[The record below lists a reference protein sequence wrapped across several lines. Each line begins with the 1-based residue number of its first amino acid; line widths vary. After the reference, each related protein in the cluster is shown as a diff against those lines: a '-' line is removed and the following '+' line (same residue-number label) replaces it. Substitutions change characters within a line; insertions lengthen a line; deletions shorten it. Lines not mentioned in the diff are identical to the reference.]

1 MRLTNPR
8 LPLVLAAL
16 LTTGVAPLSGQQRLP
31 LDEEYGRQILEYTT
45 DSLFLPASVATLPDH
60 PLIPSP
66 KDHFGTIA
74 GAPGVMHHA
83 ATLYEYFRALAAATP
98 RVRVENV
105 GHSEEGRE
113 INLVIVAD
121 EATMQR
127 LDHYRA
133 QLARLA
139 DPRTVDRAE
148 LESILGDAKPVYML
162 NGGLHSPEMGSP
174 EMLTELVYRL
184 SASDDPA
191 IERIR
196 SNVITIINPV
206 SEPDGR
212 DRQVDW
218 YHRYTKGRPELDDG
232 FPRSVPYW
240 GRYVVHDN
248 NRDGIQ
254 ISQELTKALY
264 RIYYDWHPLVMHD
277 LHESVPLLYVSTGTG
292 PYNVENDPIVVG
304 EWQLL
309 ANNDVTRLSAQ
320 GIPGVWH
327 WGFFD
332 GWWPGYA
339 MWVGNNHNGIARF
352 YETFGNSGADTYVRD
367 LSRSRYAGD
376 LVTSRQWYRHWPPT
390 AKVRWSLRN
399 NTNFMQAGVLASLEY
414 AAENGNQ
421 LLRNFWQKGA
431 NSISRGMTRTPHG
444 FLIPGFDEQRDP
456 RRTAYLI
463 NQLQRQAIEV
473 HRRAD
478 GDFVI
483 RLDQPYRDLAVNLL
497 TEQDFPSDAEHPPY
511 DDIAWTLGYL
521 YGVDVEE
528 IDDPEIFTWRD
539 LTLLTD
545 TVAYAGR
552 VRGSGSTH
560 VVAHH
565 AQGELL
571 PALYWLRDNG
581 AASSVDIARA
591 SFTIGRDSFPAGSV
605 IIAGAGAE
613 TMATLAAQF
622 GLDVTASNRVPDV
635 ASDAADLPRIALYHT
650 WYNTQD
656 EGWAR
661 FTLEQY
667 GIPYTSIDKDDL
679 RAGGLNAR
687 FDAVLIP
694 NVGGQLEQLVHGIDR
709 KWGPLPF
716 TRTEQFPSHGVPDET
731 ADMTGG
737 MGFAGLANLQQF
749 VESGGLLITLS
760 NPTRLVAEGGISRQ
774 LSSMQTGGLF
784 HPGSVVRAKARRPDH
799 PVLYGYP
806 ETFHIFRG
814 NHPLFAVNR
823 RDRDAIVL
831 QYGTRPPSDET
842 NELIGEM
849 MGMPET
855 RPSARATDSAAP
867 AREAGR
873 EADGETA
880 EARSGSGDGAY
891 VLSGMARN
899 ENVIVG
905 QGAIF
910 DLAVGDGRV
919 VAFSFNPLHRF
930 LNHNEFPLVWN
941 ALMTWNDRAP
951 AAAAAAAEDGV
962 QQYD

>member
-1 MRLTNPR
+1 MRRTMPR
-8 LPLVLAAL
+8 PWLVFPGLFA
-16 LTTGVAPLSGQQRLP
+16 VAVPLSAQQLP
-31 LDEEYGRQILEYTT
+31 LDEEYGRLVREHTT
-45 DSLFLPASVATLPDH
+45 DSLFLAPSVATLPDH
-60 PLIPSP
+60 PVIPSP

-74 GAPGVMHHA
+74 GAPGVMHRSSE
-83 ATLYEYFRALAAATP
+83 LYDYFRALAAATP
-98 RVRVENV
+98 RVRVETV
-105 GHSEEGRE
+105 GRSEEGRE
-113 INLVIVAD
+113 INLVIVTD
-121 EATMQR
+121 EATMER
-127 LDHYRA
+127 IDHYRA

-139 DPRTVDRAE
+139 DPRAVDEQAMTA
-148 LESILGDAKPVYML
+148 IIADAKPIYML

-184 SASDDPA
+184 AASDAPA
-191 IERIR
+191 IEKIR
-196 SNVITIINPV
+196 SGMITIINPV

-218 YHRYTKGRPELDDG
+218 YHRYTKGRPAIDDG

-309 ANNDVTRLSAQ
+309 ANNDVTQLSAQ
-320 GIPGVWH
+320 GMPGVWH

-339 MWVGNNHNGIARF
+339 MWVANNHNGIARF

-390 AKVRWSLRN
+390 AKVRWSARN

-414 AAENGNQ
+414 AAENGPQ
-421 LLRNFWQKGA
+421 LLRNFWQKGL
-431 NSISRGMTRTPHG
+431 NSVNRGRTRAPHG
-444 FLIPGFDEQRDP
+444 FVIPGFEAQRDP

-463 NQLQRQAIEV
+463 NQLQRQRIEV
-473 HRRAD
+473 QQRAG

-497 TEQDFPSDAEHPPY
+497 TKQEFPSDADHPPY

-521 YGVDVEE
+521 YGVDVEAVK
-528 IDDPEIFTWRD
+528 DAGIFEWRD

-545 TVAYAGR
+545 TVAYTGR
-552 VRGSGSTH
+552 VRGRGDHH
-560 VVAHH
+560 VIAHR

-571 PALYWLRDNG
+571 PALYWLRERAPG
-581 AASSVDIARA
+581 SSAHTARA
-591 SFTIGRDSFPAGSV
+591 AFTVGRDSFPAGSV
-605 IIAGAGAE
+605 IVEGADADV
-613 TMATLAAQF
+613 MSTLAHQF
-622 GLDVTASNRVPDV
+622 GLDVLATNRAPGV
-635 ASDAADLPRIALYHT
+635 ARAAADLPRIALYHT

-656 EGWAR
+656 EGWVR

-679 RAGGLNAR
+679 RAGDLSAR

-694 NVGGQLEQLVHGIDR
+694 NVGGQLEQLVHGVDA

-716 TRTEQFPSHGVPDET
+716 TRTEQFPSHGTPDET
-731 ADMTGG
+731 HDMTGG
-737 MGFAGLANLQQF
+737 MGFTGLASLQQF
-749 VESGGLLITLS
+749 VERGGLLVTLS

-774 LSSMQTGGLF
+774 LSSMQTGNLF
-784 HPGSVVRAKARRPDH
+784 HPGSIVRAKARRPDH

-814 NHPLFAVNR
+814 NHPLFSVNR

-831 QYGTRPPSDET
+831 QYGTKPPADERD
-842 NELIGEM
+842 ESAGPM

-855 RPSARATDSAAP
+855 RVAADTT
-867 AREAGR
+867 AGAGSR
-873 EADGETA
+873 TGTASGRSA
-880 EARSGSGDGAY
+880 EARSDSAY
-891 VLSGMARN
+891 VLSGMVRN
-899 ENVIVG
+899 ESVIVG

-910 DLAVGDGRV
+910 DLEVGAGRV

-930 LNHNEFPLVWN
+930 LNHHEFPLVWN
-941 ALMTWNDRAP
+941 ALMTWNDRAHAP
-951 AAAAAAAEDGV
+951 AVTNDGAPGM
-962 QQYD
+962 

>member
-1 MRLTNPR
+1 MGRMYLRLCFALTI
-8 LPLVLAAL
+8 VFAA
-16 LTTGVAPLSGQQRLP
+16 APVDAQQRLRA
-31 LDEEYGRQILEYTT
+31 DQEYGRLIAEYTT
-45 DSLFLPASVATLPDH
+45 DSLFLPPSVASVPDH
-60 PLIPSP
+60 PSIPSP
-66 KDHFGTIA
+66 MQHFGAIS
-74 GAPGVMHHA
+74 GAPGVMHHTDA
-83 ATLYEYFRALAAATP
+83 LYGYYRALAAATP
-98 RVRVENV
+98 RVRVETV
-105 GHSEEGRE
+105 GQSEEGRD
-113 INLVIVAD
+113 IVLVIVAD
-121 EATMQR
+121 ETTMGR
-127 LDHYRA
+127 LDHYRR
-133 QLARLA
+133 QIARLA
-139 DPRTVDRAE
+139 DPRTVDADAMREIVA
-148 LESILGDAKPVYML
+148 DAKPIYML

-184 SASDDPA
+184 AASDDPT
-191 IERIR
+191 IQNIR
-196 SNVITIINPV
+196 DGVITIINPV

-218 YHRYTKGRPELDDG
+218 YHRYTKGRPVIDDG
-232 FPRSVPYW
+232 FPRSPPYW

-254 ISQELTKALY
+254 ISQNLTKALH

-292 PYNVENDPIVVG
+292 PYGVENDPIVVG
-304 EWQLL
+304 EWQLF

-320 GIPGVWH
+320 GVPGVWH

-339 MWVGNNHNGIARF
+339 VWVANNHNGIARF

-367 LSRSRYAGD
+367 ISNARYAGD
-376 LVTSRQWYRHWPPT
+376 LVTTRQWYRHWPPT
-390 AKVRWSLRN
+390 PKVRWSARN
-399 NTNFMQAGVLASLEY
+399 NTNLMQAGVIASLEY
-414 AAENGNQ
+414 AAENGEQ

-431 NSISRGMTRTPHG
+431 NSINRGRIRAPHG
-444 FLIPGFDEQRDP
+444 FLIPGFVEQRDP
-456 RRTAYLI
+456 RRTAYLV
-463 NQLQRQAIEV
+463 NQLQRHAIEV
-473 HRRAD
+473 HQRAS

-497 TEQDFPSDAEHPPY
+497 TKQEFPADADHPPY

-521 YGVDVEE
+521 YGVDVEQL
-528 IDDPEIFTWRD
+528 DDAAVFEWRD
-539 LTLLTD
+539 LALLTD
-545 TVAYAGR
+545 TVAFAGQ
-552 VRGSGSTH
+552 VRGSGGTH
-560 VVAHH
+560 VIAHR

-571 PALYWLRDNG
+571 PALYWLRER
-581 AASSVDIARA
+581 APESRSAIARSA
-591 SFTIGRDSFPAGSV
+591 FRIGREDFPAGSV
-605 IIAGAGAE
+605 VIEGADRDV
-613 TMATLAAQF
+613 MSMLAQQF
-622 GLDVTASNRVPDV
+622 GLDVLATNRGPGIAQDAV
-635 ASDAADLPRIALYHT
+635 ALPRIALYHT

-679 RAGGLNAR
+679 RAGGLNDR

-694 NVGGQLEQLVHGIDR
+694 NVGGQLEQLVHGVDR

-716 TRTEQFPSHGVPDET
+716 TRTDAFPSHGTPDET

-737 MGFAGLANLQQF
+737 MGFTGLANLQQF
-749 VESGGLLITLS
+749 VERGGLLVTLS

-774 LSSMQTGGLF
+774 LSSMQTGTLF
-784 HPGSVVRAKARRPDH
+784 HPGSVVRARARRPDH

-814 NHPLFAVNR
+814 NHPLFTVPR

-831 QYGTRPPSDET
+831 QYGTRPPADERDEPT
-842 NELIGEM
+842 GVM

-855 RPSARATDSAAP
+855 RAGSPGAAGSGAANANAGGRGEARSSPDSAASQS
-867 AREAGR
+867 
-873 EADGETA
+873 DNN
-880 EARSGSGDGAY
+880 GAY
-891 VLSGMARN
+891 VLSGMVRN

-910 DLAVGDGRV
+910 DLPVGAGRV
-919 VAFSFNPLHRF
+919 IAFSFNPLHRF
-930 LNHNEFPLVWN
+930 LNHHEFPLVWN
-941 ALMTWNDRAP
+941 ALMTWNHRTT
-951 AAAAAAAEDGV
+951 E
-962 QQYD
+962 

>member
-1 MRLTNPR
+1 MRRTILRPCLVLSAVLASAS
-8 LPLVLAAL
+8 LPLSA
-16 LTTGVAPLSGQQRLP
+16 QQRLP
-31 LDEEYGRQILEYTT
+31 LDTDYGRLIVEYTT
-45 DSLFLPASVATLPDH
+45 DSLFLPASVSTLPDH
-60 PLIPSP
+60 PVIPSP

-74 GAPGVMHHA
+74 GAPGVMHRSA
-83 ATLYEYFRALAAATP
+83 ELYDYYRAVAAATP
-98 RVRVENV
+98 RVRVETV
-105 GHSEEGRE
+105 GRSEEGRE
-113 INLVIVAD
+113 IVLVIVAD

-127 LDHYRA
+127 LDHYRN

-139 DPRTVDRAE
+139 DPRAVDAAEMRAVV
-148 LESILGDAKPVYML
+148 GDAKPIYML

-184 SASDDPA
+184 AASDDPA
-191 IERIR
+191 IEKIR
-196 SNVITIINPV
+196 NGVITIINPV

-218 YHRYTKGRPELDDG
+218 YHRYTKGRPTLDDG

-320 GIPGVWH
+320 GVPGVWH

-367 LSRSRYAGD
+367 LSNQRYAGD

-414 AAENGNQ
+414 AAENGEQ
-421 LLRNFWQKGA
+421 LLRNFWQKGR
-431 NSISRGMTRTPHG
+431 NSINRGLTRAPHG
-444 FLIPGFDEQRDP
+444 FVIPGFADQRDP

-463 NQLQRQAIEV
+463 NQLQRQKIEV
-473 HRRAD
+473 HQRED

-497 TEQDFPSDAEHPPY
+497 TKQEFPADAEHPPY

-521 YGVDVEE
+521 YGVDVEAV
-528 IDDPEIFTWRD
+528 DDPGIFAWRD

-545 TVAYAGR
+545 TVAHIGR
-552 VRGSGSTH
+552 VRGSGRSH
-560 VVAHH
+560 VIPHR

-581 AASSVDIARA
+581 APASAHTARA
-591 SFTIGRDSFPAGSV
+591 AFTIGRDSFPAGS
-605 IIAGAGAE
+605 IIVEDASAE
-613 TMATLAAQF
+613 VMSTLARQF
-622 GLDVTASNRVPDV
+622 GLDVTATNRVPDV
-635 ASDAADLPRIALYHT
+635 ARDAADLPRIAIYHT

-679 RAGGLNAR
+679 RAGNLNTR

-737 MGFAGLANLQQF
+737 MGFSGLANLQQF
-749 VESGGLLITLS
+749 VERGGLLVTLS

-774 LSSMQTGGLF
+774 LSSMSSGALF
-784 HPGSVVRAKARRPDH
+784 HPGSVVRAKARRPGH

-806 ETFHIFRG
+806 ETFHVFRG
-814 NHPLFAVNR
+814 NHPLFSVNR

-831 QYGTRPPSDET
+831 QYGTKPPADERDEPT
-842 NELIGEM
+842 GPM

-855 RPSARATDSAAP
+855 QGAMADRSDNDAP
-867 AREAGR
+867 A
-873 EADGETA
+873 DGPSRTA
-880 EARSGSGDGAY
+880 GDGAY
-891 VLSGMARN
+891 VLSGMVRN

-910 DLAVGDGRV
+910 DLAVGNGRV

-930 LNHNEFPLVWN
+930 LNHHEFPLVWN
-941 ALMTWNDRAP
+941 ALMTWNDPAPAP
-951 AAAAAAAEDGV
+951 AAAAAADGGM
-962 QQYD
+962 

>member
-1 MRLTNPR
+1 MRRTILRPCLVLSAVLASAS
-8 LPLVLAAL
+8 LPLSA
-16 LTTGVAPLSGQQRLP
+16 QQPLP
-31 LDEEYGRQILEYTT
+31 LDTEYGRLIAEYTT
-45 DSLFLPASVATLPDH
+45 DSLFLPASVSTLPDH
-60 PLIPSP
+60 PVIPSP

-74 GAPGVMHHA
+74 GAPGVMHRSA
-83 ATLYEYFRALAAATP
+83 ELYDYYRAVAAATP
-98 RVRVENV
+98 RVRVETV
-105 GHSEEGRE
+105 GRSEEGRE
-113 INLVIVAD
+113 IVLVIVAD

-127 LDHYRA
+127 LDHYRQ

-139 DPRTVDRAE
+139 DPRNVDAAEMRA
-148 LESILGDAKPVYML
+148 IVGDAKPIYML

-174 EMLTELVYRL
+174 EMLPELVYRL
-184 SASDDPA
+184 AASDDPA
-191 IERIR
+191 IEKIR
-196 SNVITIINPV
+196 NGVITIINPV

-218 YHRYTKGRPELDDG
+218 YHRYTKGRPALDDG

-248 NRDGIQ
+248 NRDGLQ

-320 GIPGVWH
+320 GVPGVWH

-367 LSRSRYAGD
+367 LSNQRFAGD

-414 AAENGNQ
+414 AAENGEQ

-431 NSISRGMTRTPHG
+431 NSISRGVTRAPHG
-444 FLIPGFDEQRDP
+444 FVIPGFAEQRDP

-463 NQLQRQAIEV
+463 NQLQRQKVEV
-473 HRRAD
+473 HQRGD

-497 TEQDFPSDAEHPPY
+497 TKQEFPADAEHPPY

-521 YGVDVEE
+521 YGVDVEAV
-528 IDDPEIFTWRD
+528 DDPGIFEWRD

-545 TVAYAGR
+545 TVAHTGR
-552 VRGSGSTH
+552 VHGSGRSH
-560 VVAHH
+560 VIAHR

-581 AASSVDIARA
+581 APASAHTARTA
-591 SFTIGRDSFPAGSV
+591 FTIGRDSFPAGS
-605 IIAGAGAE
+605 IIVEGASADV
-613 TMATLAAQF
+613 MSTLARQF
-622 GLDVTASNRVPDV
+622 GLDVTATNRVPDV
-635 ASDAADLPRIALYHT
+635 ARDEADLPRIAIYHT

-656 EGWAR
+656 EGWVR

-679 RAGGLNAR
+679 RAGDLNAR

-737 MGFAGLANLQQF
+737 MGFTGLANLQQF
-749 VESGGLLITLS
+749 VERGGLLVTLS

-774 LSSMQTGGLF
+774 LSSMSTGNLF
-784 HPGSVVRAKARRPDH
+784 HPGSVVRAKARRPAH

-806 ETFHIFRG
+806 ETFHVFRG
-814 NHPLFAVNR
+814 NHPLFSVNR

-831 QYGTRPPSDET
+831 QYGTKPPADERDEPT
-842 NELIGEM
+842 GPM

-855 RPSARATDSAAP
+855 RATTP
-867 AREAGR
+867 AGSG
-873 EADGETA
+873 D
-880 EARSGSGDGAY
+880 EARGDGASRAGGDGAY
-891 VLSGMARN
+891 VLSGMVRN

-910 DLAVGDGRV
+910 DLAVGNGRV

-930 LNHNEFPLVWN
+930 LNHHEFPLVWN
-941 ALMTWNDRAP
+941 ALMTWNDPASAP
-951 AAAAAAAEDGV
+951 ATADAGM
-962 QQYD
+962 

>member
-1 MRLTNPR
+1 MRPTILPPSLVLSALLAAV
-8 LPLVLAAL
+8 LPLSA
-16 LTTGVAPLSGQQRLP
+16 QQRLP
-31 LDEEYGRQILEYTT
+31 LDEEYGRLILEYTT
-45 DSLFLPASVATLPDH
+45 DSLFLPASVATVPDH
-60 PLIPSP
+60 PAIPSP
-66 KDHFGTIA
+66 RDHFGTIA
-74 GAPGVMHHA
+74 GAPGVMHHS
-83 ATLYEYFRALAAATP
+83 ATLYAYYRALAAATP
-98 RVRVENV
+98 RVRVEMV
-105 GHSEEGRE
+105 GRSEEGRE

-127 LDHYRA
+127 LDHYRGQA
-133 QLARLA
+133 ARLA
-139 DPRTVDRAE
+139 DPRTVGAE
-148 LESILGDAKPVYML
+148 ELAAVIADAKPVYML

-184 SASDDPA
+184 AASDDPA
-191 IERIR
+191 IEKIR
-196 SNVITIINPV
+196 SGVITIINPV

-218 YHRYTKGRPELDDG
+218 YHRYTKGRAAIDDG

-240 GRYVVHDN
+240 GKYVVHDN

-264 RIYYDWHPLVMHD
+264 RIYYGWHPLVMHD

-304 EWQLL
+304 EWQLF

-320 GIPGVWH
+320 GVPGVWH

-339 MWVGNNHNGIARF
+339 VWVANNHNGIARF

-367 LSRSRYAGD
+367 LSTSRYAGD

-390 AKVRWSLRN
+390 AKVRWSARN

-414 AAENGNQ
+414 AAENGGQ
-421 LLRNFWQKGA
+421 LLRNFWQKGT
-431 NSISRGMTRTPHG
+431 NSIHRGVTQAPHG
-444 FLIPGFDEQRDP
+444 FVIPGFAEQRDP
-456 RRTAYLI
+456 RRTAYLV
-463 NQLQRQAIEV
+463 NQLQRQKIEV
-473 HRRAD
+473 HQRSD
-478 GDFVI
+478 GDFII

-497 TEQDFPSDAEHPPY
+497 SKQEFPSDADHPPY

-521 YGVDVEE
+521 YGVEVEPV
-528 IDDPEIFTWRD
+528 DDAAIFEWRD

-552 VRGSGSTH
+552 VRGSGSTY
-560 VVAHH
+560 VIAHR

-571 PALYWLRDNG
+571 SALYWLRDSHP
-581 AASSVDIARA
+581 ASVHTARA
-591 SFTIGRDSFPAGSV
+591 PFTIGRDSFPAGS
-605 IIAGAGAE
+605 IIIEGTDAAVMNA
-613 TMATLAAQF
+613 LAQRF
-622 GLDVTASNRVPDV
+622 GLDVAATNRMPDV
-635 ASDAADLPRIALYHT
+635 PRDAADAPRIALYHT

-679 RAGGLNAR
+679 RAGDLNER

-716 TRTEQFPSHGVPDET
+716 TRTEQFPSHGTPDET
-731 ADMTGG
+731 HDMTGG
-737 MGFAGLANLQQF
+737 MGFTGLANLQQF
-749 VESGGLLITLS
+749 VERGGLLVTLS

-774 LSSMQTGGLF
+774 LSPMQTGTLF

-814 NHPLFAVNR
+814 NHPLFSVNR

-831 QYGTRPPSDET
+831 QYGTRPPADERDEPT
-842 NELIGEM
+842 GPM

-855 RPSARATDSAAP
+855 RTTAA
-867 AREAGR
+867 
-873 EADGETA
+873 AD
-880 EARSGSGDGAY
+880 RSGAGAADSTGGNGSRGDGAY
-891 VLSGMARN
+891 VLSGMVRN
-899 ENVIVG
+899 ENVIIG

-910 DLAVGDGRV
+910 DLAVGSGRV
-919 VAFSFNPLHRF
+919 VAFTFNPLHRF
-930 LNHNEFPLVWN
+930 LNHHEFPLVWN
-941 ALMTWNDRAP
+941 ALMTWNDRADGP
-951 AAAAAAAEDGV
+951 AWTTDEAAGR
-962 QQYD
+962 

>member
-1 MRLTNPR
+1 MRR
-8 LPLVLAAL
+8 LAHWLCAVLITLFA
-16 LTTGVAPLSGQQRLP
+16 GAPLAGQQRLP
-31 LDEEYGRQILEYTT
+31 LDEEYGRLIREHTT
-45 DSLFLPASVATLPDH
+45 DSLFLSASVASLPDH
-60 PLIPSP
+60 PTIPSP
-66 KDHFGTIA
+66 MDHFGTIA
-74 GAPGVMHHA
+74 GAPGVMHRSDE
-83 ATLYEYFRALAAATP
+83 LYGYFRALAAATP
-98 RVRVENV
+98 RVRVETV
-105 GHSEEGRE
+105 GRSEEGRE
-113 INLVIVAD
+113 IVLVIVSD
-121 EATMQR
+121 DATMQR

-139 DPRTVDRAE
+139 DPRTVDAAQAGAV
-148 LESILGDAKPVYML
+148 IGDAKPIYML

-184 SASDDPA
+184 AASDDPA
-191 IERIR
+191 IAKIR
-196 SNVITIINPV
+196 SGVITIINPV

-218 YHRYTKGRPELDDG
+218 YHRYTRGRPAIDDG

-292 PYNVENDPIVVG
+292 PYGAENDPIVIG
-304 EWQLL
+304 EWQLF

-320 GIPGVWH
+320 GMPGVWH

-352 YETFGNSGADTYVRD
+352 YETFGNAGADTYVRD
-367 LSRSRYAGD
+367 LTSSRYAGD

-390 AKVRWSLRN
+390 AKVRWSARN

-414 AAENGNQ
+414 AAENGDQ
-421 LLRNFWQKGA
+421 LLQNFWQKSL
-431 NSISRGMTRTPHG
+431 NSINRGRTKTPHG
-444 FLIPGFDEQRDP
+444 FVIPGFSKQRDP
-456 RRTAYLI
+456 RRTAYLV
-463 NQLQRQAIEV
+463 NQLRRQAVEV
-473 HRRAD
+473 HRRED

-497 TEQDFPSDAEHPPY
+497 TKQEFPSDADHPPY

-528 IDDPEIFTWRD
+528 VDDPAIFEWRD

-545 TVAYAGR
+545 TVAHAGR
-552 VRGSGSTH
+552 LRGSGSTH
-560 VVAHH
+560 LIAHR

-571 PALYWLRDNG
+571 PALYRLRD
-581 AASSVDIARA
+581 ASPGSSAHVARA
-591 SFTIGRDSFPAGSV
+591 QFTVGRDTFPAGS
-605 IIAGAGAE
+605 IIIEGADSDA
-613 TMATLAAQF
+613 MNALAQQF
-622 GLDVTASNRVPDV
+622 GLDVLATGRAPDV
-635 ASDAADLPRIALYHT
+635 ARDAADLPRIALYHT

-679 RAGGLNAR
+679 RAGSLNGR

-694 NVGGQLEQLVHGIDR
+694 NVGGQLEQLVHGIDH

-716 TRTEQFPSHGVPDET
+716 TRTPEFPSHGTPDET
-731 ADMTGG
+731 RDMTGG
-737 MGFAGLANLQQF
+737 MGFEGLASLQQF
-749 VESGGLLITLS
+749 VQGGGLLVTLS

-774 LSSMQTGGLF
+774 LSSMQTGTLF
-784 HPGSVVRAKARRPDH
+784 HPGSVVRVKARRIDH
-799 PVLYGYP
+799 PVLYGFP
-806 ETFHIFRG
+806 ETFHVFRG
-814 NHPLFAVNR
+814 NHPLFSVNR
-823 RDRDAIVL
+823 RDSVAIVL
-831 QYGTRPPSDET
+831 QYGTGKPAGQRDEPS
-842 NELIGEM
+842 GPM

-855 RPSARATDSAAP
+855 RAAAPSADETP
-867 AREAGR
+867 ADTEGDAERPAG
-873 EADGETA
+873 
-880 EARSGSGDGAY
+880 ARGNSGAY
-891 VLSGMARN
+891 VLSGMVRN

-910 DLAVGDGRV
+910 DLTVGSGRV

-951 AAAAAAAEDGV
+951 VTADAATSTDGH
-962 QQYD
+962 DGR

>member
-1 MRLTNPR
+1 MRRTILR
-8 LPLVLAAL
+8 LCLSVLLAGAFM
-16 LTTGVAPLSGQQRLP
+16 PLSAQQRIAP
-31 LDEEYGRQILEYTT
+31 DAEYGRLIAEYTT
-45 DSLFLPASVATLPDH
+45 DSLFLPASVSSVPDH
-60 PLIPSP
+60 PVIPSP
-66 KDHFGTIA
+66 RDHFGFIS
-74 GAPGVMHHA
+74 GAPGVTHHTDA
-83 ATLYEYFRALAAATP
+83 LYGYYRALAATTP
-98 RVRVENV
+98 RVRVETV
-105 GHSEEGRE
+105 GRSEEGRE
-113 INLVIVAD
+113 IVLVVVAD
-121 EATMQR
+121 ETTMSR
-127 LDHYRA
+127 LDHYRN
-133 QLARLA
+133 QIARLA
-139 DPRTVDRAE
+139 DPRTVDADAMREIVA
-148 LESILGDAKPVYML
+148 DAKPIYML

-184 SASDDPA
+184 AASDEPA
-191 IERIR
+191 IEKIR
-196 SNVITIINPV
+196 NGVITIINPV

-218 YHRYTKGRPELDDG
+218 YNRYTKGRPAIDDG
-232 FPRSVPYW
+232 FPRAVPYW

-254 ISQELTKALY
+254 ISQALTKALY

-292 PYNVENDPIVVG
+292 PYGVENDPIVVG

-320 GIPGVWH
+320 GVPGVWH

-367 LSRSRYAGD
+367 LSNARYAGD
-376 LVTSRQWYRHWPPT
+376 LVTTRQWYRHWPPS
-390 AKVRWSLRN
+390 AKVRWSARN
-399 NTNFMQAGVLASLEY
+399 NTNLMQAGVLASLEY
-414 AAENGNQ
+414 AAENGEQ
-421 LLRNFWQKGA
+421 MLRNFWQKGT
-431 NSISRGMTRTPHG
+431 NSINRGRTRAPHG
-444 FLIPGFDEQRDP
+444 FVIPGFAEQRDP
-456 RRTAYLI
+456 RRTAYLV

-473 HRRAD
+473 HQRGD

-497 TEQDFPSDAEHPPY
+497 TKQEFPGDADHPPY

-521 YGVDVEE
+521 YGVDVQA
-528 IDDPEIFTWRD
+528 IDDAAVFEWRD

-552 VRGSGSTH
+552 VRGSGGVH
-560 VVAHH
+560 VIAHR

-571 PALYWLRDNG
+571 PALYWLGGRAPQSKATI
-581 AASSVDIARA
+581 AAAAFNV
-591 SFTIGRDSFPAGSV
+591 GREAYPAGS
-605 IIAGAGAE
+605 IIVEGTGADV
-613 TMATLAAQF
+613 MTLLAQQF
-622 GLDVTASNRVPDV
+622 GLDVIATNRVPDV
-635 ASDAADLPRIALYHT
+635 ARHVADLPRIGLYHT

-679 RAGGLNAR
+679 RAGTLNDR

-694 NVGGQLEQLVHGIDR
+694 NVGGQLEQLVHGVDR
-709 KWGPLPF
+709 KWWPLPF
-716 TRTEQFPSHGVPDET
+716 TRTDEYPSHGTPDET

-737 MGFAGLANLQQF
+737 MGFAGLANLQEF
-749 VESGGLLITLS
+749 VERGGLLVTLS

-774 LSSMQTGGLF
+774 LSSMQTGNLF
-784 HPGSVVRAKARRPDH
+784 HPGSVVRTKARRPDH

-831 QYGTRPPSDET
+831 QYGTRPPADEREEPT
-842 NELIGEM
+842 GPM

-855 RPSARATDSAAP
+855 RVPSAASTVAADASRAS
-867 AREAGR
+867 G
-873 EADGETA
+873 DGD
-880 EARSGSGDGAY
+880 SGSGGTGRGDGAY
-891 VLSGMARN
+891 VLSGMVRN

-910 DLAVGDGRV
+910 DLEVGAGRV
-919 VAFSFNPLHRF
+919 IAFSFNPLHRF
-930 LNHNEFPLVWN
+930 LNHHEFPLVWN
-941 ALMTWNDRAP
+941 ALMTWNDK
-951 AAAAAAAEDGV
+951 
-962 QQYD
+962 